1 MGFTARG
8 QAAIFEIEKA
18 DDWGLDAKAFQLP
31 SASDLLAS
39 AEAQALAEIKL
50 DLAVLKYARF
60 ARGGRLTPS
69 NVSELFD
76 QAPPLRDPRIVLTE
90 IEAAAAPGEY
100 LQSLQPKH
108 EGFQRLR
115 QALLKARGDSEDG
128 EGAKPAGSDKDVEAA
143 DLRGDGKVQ
152 RRRSRPRF
160 WVFGGGLE
168 LIDRRPPVDNTGA
181 ESRSSPTAR
190 SPSPRSGSAASGSSR
205 RPTSTPPCCWA
216 AEASQACEGKVE
228 VRPFQAEPA

>member
-1 MGFTARG
+1 MVASIRSKLADPAIRKDADADDLAALEAFYATRAGGPLWTTEMGFTARG

-76 QAPPLRDPRIVLTE
+76 QAPPLRDPKIVLTE
-90 IEAAAAPGEY
+90 IEAAEAPGEY

-115 QALLKARGDSEDG
+115 QALLKARGDSGERRGRQARRQRQGHQKTDHQYGALALDARGSRQHLCVEQLAGIHALCG
-128 EGAKPAGSDKDVEAA
+128 EG
-143 DLRGDGKVQ
+143 
-152 RRRSRPRF
+152 
-160 WVFGGGLE
+160 
-168 LIDRRPPVDNTGA
+168 
-181 ESRSSPTAR
+181 
-190 SPSPRSGSAASGSSR
+190 
-205 RPTSTPPCCWA
+205 
-216 AEASQACEGKVE
+216 
-228 VRPFQAEPA
+228 